1 MYHLNTFHLLKTEG
15 VNQREGTSKKKKKK
29 KCQEF
34 ENFITLKQFI
44 KCYKAVD
51 FTPVFNNIF
60 TANKFGTWGKRR
72 GFTLDAGVI
81 ISVTMDVSTFLK
93 QKLMTII
100 EQIKMMA
107 ISYLDILSMLPS
119 EQVPHRGNSQ
129 CHLFRNL
136 KDPVLVQTL
145 SCRRK
150 TTYHLLL
157 IGFFHKLISKQDV
170 GHNML
175 HLHIAQQLL
184 SLYMH
189 QLVISPTK

>member
-29 KCQEF
+29 
-34 ENFITLKQFI
+34 NFITLKQFI

-119 EQVPHRGNSQ
+119 G
-129 CHLFRNL
+129 
-136 KDPVLVQTL
+136 
-145 SCRRK
+145 
-150 TTYHLLL
+150 
-157 IGFFHKLISKQDV
+157 
-170 GHNML
+170 
-175 HLHIAQQLL
+175 
-184 SLYMH
+184 
-189 QLVISPTK
+189 